1 MPEQSEG
8 DAFGRLILLY
18 DPDGDEAWH
27 GTTRLVS
34 YIQADVD
41 ESLAADSL
49 LPEVAWSW
57 LVDALAAHGEPLTAL
72 GGTVTATTSVRFG
85 DIAGPGRAHQLELR
99 ASWTPQS
106 DMLTP
111 HVEAFCDVLAYARV
125 CLRRGSRDSSGEN
138 RRNPTGF
145 LEPVLFLVHAASQRA
160 RCRFPLSRDPQSA
173 PPHLRLI
180 VLDPSTVPGGYDY
193 VSLRNELEARL
204 TAVPQFRMKLADSRF
219 NLDHPVWVDDHDFDL
234 DRHVHHVGVPAPG
247 GRTELADLCGHIAA
261 QPLDRSRPLWEMWF
275 VGGLD
280 DGRIAVIAKMHHA
293 GVDGSPVPR
302 SSRSCA
308 ASTPPIPGPNRCSGV
323 PATRTTSPSR
333 SPEPSTWRAAPAPA
347 ADPPGRGH
355 IADSWIARARRGDA
369 MPAPFT
375 APRTPFNSTITGH
388 RNVGFAELNLDDVK
402 LVKNVF
408 GVTVNDVV
416 MAVCSGAL
424 RRYLERR
431 GELPDSP
438 LIGMIPVS
446 VHGRSDRPGR
456 NQVSAMFADLH
467 THIADPAERLRA
479 LAEANA
485 VSKEHNADL
494 GANLLQDWSQF
505 LGAAVFAPAMRA
517 YAGLRLA
524 DRHPVIHN
532 LVISNV
538 PGPPVP
544 LYFLGARMTAMYPSG
559 RSSRRGAQRDGALPR
574 RQARHRPDLVSRSR
588 PRPVGTRRRLLPR
601 PRGPH
606 PRGRCGKRR
615 RRLAGG

>member
-1 MPEQSEG
+1 MQRLSG
-8 DAFGRLILLY
+8 LDA
-18 DPDGDEAWH
+18 
-27 GTTRLVS
+27 
-34 YIQADVD
+34 
-41 ESLAADSL
+41 
-49 LPEVAWSW
+49 
-57 LVDALAAHGEPLTAL
+57 
-72 GGTVTATTSVRFG
+72 
-85 DIAGPGRAHQLELR
+85 
-99 ASWTPQS
+99 
-106 DMLTP
+106 
-111 HVEAFCDVLAYARV
+111 
-125 CLRRGSRDSSGEN
+125 
-138 RRNPTGF
+138 GF
-145 LEPVLFLVHAASQRA
+145 LYLETPSQLLHI
-160 RCRFPLSRDPQSA
+160 CG
-173 PPHLRLI
+173 LI

-193 VSLRNELEARL
+193 VRLRNELEARL

-247 GRTELADLCGHIAA
+247 GRTELAELCGHIAA
-261 QPLDRSRPLWEMWF
+261 KPLDRSRPLWEMWF
-275 VGGLD
+275 VDGLD

-293 GVDGSPVPR
+293 GVDGVSGAALIAQLCSLDPADPR
-302 SSRSCA
+302 
-308 ASTPPIPGPNRCSGV
+308 
-323 PATRTTSPSR
+323 
-333 SPEPSTWRAAPAPA
+333 PEPVQWGAGDANDLAIAIAGALNVARRPLHLLRIL
-347 ADPPGRGH
+347 PG
-355 IADSWIARARRGDA
+355 AVTSLTSWIARARRGDA

-388 RNVGFAELNLDDVK
+388 RTVGFAELNLDDVK

-416 MAVCSGAL
+416 MAVCAGAL

-431 GELPDSP
+431 SELPDSP

-479 LAEANA
+479 LSEANA
-485 VSKEHNADL
+485 VAKEHNADL

-544 LYFLGARMTAMYPSG
+544 LYFLGARMTAMYPFGPIFHGAALNITVLSLDG
-559 RSSRRGAQRDGALPR
+559 RLDIGLISC
-574 RQARHRPDLVSRSR
+574 PDLVPDLWKLVDDFS
-588 PRPVGTRRRLLPR
+588 PALEDLI
-601 PRGPH
+601 
-606 PRGRCGKRR
+606 
-615 RRLAGG
+615 LAAGAENDDILTSDVERDDVVSQER